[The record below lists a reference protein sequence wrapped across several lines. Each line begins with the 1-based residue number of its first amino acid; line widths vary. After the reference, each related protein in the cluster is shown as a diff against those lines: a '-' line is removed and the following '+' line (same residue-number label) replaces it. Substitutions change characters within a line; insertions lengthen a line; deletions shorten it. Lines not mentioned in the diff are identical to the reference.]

1 MRLARFEAAPGH
13 PRLGAVIDGGGRR
26 RGHEG
31 PRLVD
36 LAAAAQAAG
45 DAAAASGVLAS
56 VQSVLEAGTAG
67 LEAAAA
73 ALRFAQEHGSDDPRW
88 AVPAQARLLA
98 PLPRPGKILALAG
111 NYRTHR
117 AEGGVASPEPERSL
131 PEVFCKPAT
140 AVIGPDE
147 PIRLPGPPVV
157 AVDYEGELG
166 VVIGQRCSRVS
177 EEAALA
183 YVAGYL
189 CVNDVSGR
197 KLDPGFARLPELLD
211 RARFFDWL
219 AGKWFDTFC
228 PLGPWLATAGEIT
241 DPMALTLITRVNGEE
256 RQRASTGEMIHSIA
270 RTIAWCSTICTLEP
284 GDVIATGTPAG
295 VGSAR
300 GIYLRTGDVVEV
312 EVQGI
317 GVLRNP
323 VAAG

>member
-1 MRLARFEAAPGH
+1 MRLARFQVALGH
-13 PRLGAVIDGGGRR
+13 PRLGAVLEDGRARGGPD
-26 RGHEG
+26 G
-31 PRLVD
+31 LVLID
-36 LAAAAQAAG
+36 LAAAASAAG
-45 DAAAASGVLAS
+45 DARSTGVLAS
-56 VQSVLEAGTAG
+56 VQSVLEAENEG

-73 ALRFAQEHGSDDPRW
+73 ALRFAQERGLDDPRW
-88 AVPAQARLLA
+88 AAPAQARLLA

-166 VVIGQRCSRVS
+166 VVIGRRCSRVS

-197 KLDPGFARLPELLD
+197 KLDPGFARSPDLLE

-228 PLGPWLATAGEIT
+228 PLGPWLATAGEIA

-300 GIYLRTGDVVEV
+300 GVYLQAGDVVEV
-312 EVQGI
+312 EVEGI

-323 VAAG
+323 VVG